1 MMPFL
6 LKILNFQLEISVNS
20 MFLVTEKPI
29 STSIITAFILNEI
42 SEKACPKL
50 KLQNG
55 SKEGSQT
62 DKERVQYS
70 HVLSNRHY
78 TSVGTLV

>member
-29 STSIITAFILNEI
+29 STSIITAFILIIIHLLFFILIFCLEI
-42 SEKACPKL
+42 VSYFNGFKYFL
-50 KLQNG
+50 K
-55 SKEGSQT
+55 K
-62 DKERVQYS
+62 KW
-70 HVLSNRHY
+70 H
-78 TSVGTLV
+78 